1 MFLKSIRN
9 LNFVRSFILLYE
21 KMINSFFLIW
31 CIERNVDEEDGSED
45 VGYGIYDME
54 EDEEEFLK
62 VSVVKEVLIYVG

>member
-9 LNFVRSFILLYE
+9 LNFVRGFILWYE

>member
-1 MFLKSIRN
+1 MFLKSICN
-9 LNFVRSFILLYE
+9 LKFVRGFILWYE
-21 KMINSFFLIW
+21 KMIKSFFLIW

-54 EDEEEFLK
+54 EDEEEFFK

>member
-1 MFLKSIRN
+1 
-9 LNFVRSFILLYE
+9 
-21 KMINSFFLIW
+21 MINSFFLIW

-62 VSVVKEVLIYVG
+62 VSVVKEVLIYMG

>member
-1 MFLKSIRN
+1 MFLKSICN
-9 LNFVRSFILLYE
+9 LKFVRGFILWYK
-21 KMINSFFLIW
+21 KMIKSFFLIW

-54 EDEEEFLK
+54 EDEEEFFK